1 MFRPALGAVSANTP
15 EPVGTDARLAAIEAE
30 LLSGLHG
37 AAEIVAVHR
46 VPARNGE
53 LVDWPVPI
61 DPRLQRALATRG
73 IERPY
78 AHQATALA
86 AALAGRD
93 VVLATATASGKSLCF
108 QVPIVQSVLADPRS
122 RALMLFPTKAL
133 ARDQVRSLRE
143 LAVADG
149 GDGLLGCGAYDG
161 DTPPDERRAARAKAH
176 AVATNPDM
184 LHRGILPH
192 HDRWSELLANLRY
205 VVIDELHSYR
215 GVFGS
220 HVANV
225 LRRLWRVCAY
235 HGSRPTVIACSATIA
250 NPRELAS
257 ALTGR
262 PDFTL
267 VDRDAAP
274 AGRRTFV
281 VLNPAVVDPLT
292 GVRRDYLKVTRA
304 ATGAFRRGKVATLAF
319 CRTRKAVELL
329 TRYLREDEA
338 GTSPGQRGGVDA
350 SAVARAEQRIRGYRG
365 GYLPEH
371 RREVEQALH
380 SGAAQVVISTHALE
394 LGMDI
399 GGLDAVV
406 LAGYPG
412 TRAATLQRSG
422 RAGRRQSA
430 ALTAMVLSSDPL
442 DQCIAADPGFL
453 FDEPPEHARVDPDN
467 PELLIPHLRC
477 AAYELPLTAEEGLAG
492 IAPEELAPVLE
503 DLATSG
509 VLHREVDDEGR
520 RRFFSIGDPFP
531 ADKVDLRSSM
541 EENFTV
547 LELAPGM
554 STDGRLLAEVDFEDG
569 PLYLHPGAI
578 YPIEGQTYEVVRL
591 DWNER
596 KAYVRDVQATYYT
609 EAVCQLKVRVVAPIS
624 IDEERGRGLGYAHLV
639 RTVPGFK
646 KLRFRSHENV
656 GFGPVNLPDLELHT
670 VAAYWTLSARVLT
683 HVVDPGRRAAAALAV
698 GHALHHSAAM
708 LLMCDVHDLGHA
720 VAATPGRGAAGQWA
734 PVVGG
739 RGRVS
744 QEVLAQASALP
755 CIYLYDNMPGGA
767 GLASQAHTLG
777 ATLFEQVIRIIE
789 GCSCRGGC
797 PTCLGVPRVPGAAPV
812 EAPVP
817 IEVQEANET
826 TPTSFGLLGRLKAAQ
841 GVMRPPSP
849 HAPQAPMLR
858 PMDLRAEVRTDAL
871 NLLRALREAST

>member
-15 EPVGTDARLAAIEAE
+15 ELVGTDARLAAIEAE
-30 LLSGLHG
+30 LLSGLRG
-37 AAEIVAVHR
+37 VAEIVAVHR
-46 VPARNGE
+46 VPARIGE

-61 DPRLQRALATRG
+61 DERLRRALAARG

-86 AALAGRD
+86 AALSGRD

-108 QVPIVQSVLADPRS
+108 QVPIVQSVLADPRA

-143 LAVADG
+143 LAAADG
-149 GDGLLGCGAYDG
+149 GDAMLGCGAYDG

-235 HGSRPTVIACSATIA
+235 HGSHPTVIACSATIA

-338 GTSPGQRGGVDA
+338 GIEPGQRGGVDA

-422 RAGRRQSA
+422 RAGRRQTA

-509 VLHREVDDEGR
+509 VLHREVDNEGR

-547 LELAPGM
+547 LELAPGLA
-554 STDGRLLAEVDFEDG
+554 TDGRLLAEVDFEDG

-578 YPIEGQTYEVVRL
+578 YSIEGQTYEVVRL

-609 EAVCQLKVRVVAPIS
+609 EAVCQLKVRVVAPIA

-777 ATLFEQVIRIIE
+777 ATLFERVIRIIE
-789 GCSCRGGC
+789 GCSCRSGC

-812 EAPVP
+812 EAPAP
-817 IEVQEANET
+817 IEVQEANVVA
-826 TPTSFGLLGRLKAAQ
+826 PTSFGLLGRLKAAQ
-841 GVMRPPSP
+841 GVMRPPS
-849 HAPQAPMLR
+849 PQAPMLR